1 MKNKSEE
8 LNEAVAHMDIAHV
21 NIQNPQCSRNND
33 VNNLIS
39 IGNNEL
45 NVQRLIDTSSV
56 NDISLLVNNSDLS
69 LQEKLE
75 FMNKI
80 WFQLN
85 WLQKWKWLTY
95 SNILNGA
102 FCKFCV
108 IFSQKEGG
116 IGKQSLGSLCTKEF
130 SNWKHAIEKF
140 KHHEETCYHK
150 ACIENYKV
158 MSQKS
163 YVPVNTQ
170 LDKVAVAEMIENR
183 KLIRPVIESI
193 LVCGRQGLALRG
205 HKDSGPLSI
214 EEEPIEN
221 DGNFRAILRYG
232 LKMASL
238 GNSDLQLIRERC
250 KRNAQYLSPK
260 IQNEII
266 YTCNKLILERI
277 VKRINLSKGFC
288 VLADETADI
297 GGIEQFSICA
307 RYIYNDEIQEDFLN
321 FVPLHNTSGENL
333 ANTLLD
339 SLKNFGI
346 DLQYLRGQG
355 YDGAAAMSGRFNGV
369 QAIVKKQY
377 KTAVYIHCSAHVLN
391 LAICSACE
399 LSSIRNTIGI
409 IEAVYNFMNTPKRQC
424 VLQNE
429 VKTVISSL
437 EVMSGW
443 IDRETFTKASQLLL
457 SLRDTT
463 FNVKKNIDLL
473 EAINLAE
480 DLSNEIQTMRQNTD
494 AVFSVIFKNLEE
506 KSECLDIQICIPRTY
521 FYKDSDSLSEPDI
534 VITEIKMWK
543 NVLKRTEEDQKPKT
557 VIQFLQFCDEDL
569 FPNIY
574 KLIKIICILPV
585 TTCTSERSF
594 SSLRNLKTYLRNT
607 VSEDRL
613 NGLAMLNIHRNEIL
627 TPDDII
633 EELVDGLRG
642 SNEIS
647 SIIFSYL
654 KSVDE
659 RSPIIQ
665 DIALYCDSCPG
676 QIKTIN

>member
-1 MKNKSEE
+1 
-8 LNEAVAHMDIAHV
+8 
-21 NIQNPQCSRNND
+21 
-33 VNNLIS
+33 
-39 IGNNEL
+39 
-45 NVQRLIDTSSV
+45 
-56 NDISLLVNNSDLS
+56 
-69 LQEKLE
+69 
-75 FMNKI
+75 
-80 WFQLN
+80 
-85 WLQKWKWLTY
+85 
-95 SNILNGA
+95 
-102 FCKFCV
+102 
-108 IFSQKEGG
+108 
-116 IGKQSLGSLCTKEF
+116 
-130 SNWKHAIEKF
+130 
-140 KHHEETCYHK
+140 
-150 ACIENYKV
+150 

-333 ANTLLD
+333 ANILLD

-429 VKTVISSL
+429 VKSKIPDSKKEKLKKMCATRWVEKHNFIRTFVELQPAVISSL

-443 IDRETFTKASQLLL
+443 VDRETSTKVSQLLL

-463 FNVKKNIDLL
+463 FNVSLMVIDAIFKHTYVLCKSLQRENIDLL

-480 DLSNEIQTMRQNTD
+480 DLTNEIQTMRQNTD

-506 KSECLDIQICIPRTY
+506 KSECLHIQICIPRTCKRQINRCNIISKSPEEY
-521 FYKDSDSLSEPDI
+521 FKISIFIPFLDYFLDKINSRFIEHKLVLKGFKMLFKNELDNNNNDILQLIDFYKDSDNLSEPDI
-534 VITEIKMWK
+534 VIAEIKMWK

-574 KLIKIICILPV
+574 KLIKILCILPV

-633 EELVDGLRG
+633 EELVKKNRR
-642 SNEIS
+642 
-647 SIIFSYL
+647 L
-654 KSVDE
+654 KF
-659 RSPIIQ
+659 
-665 DIALYCDSCPG
+665 
-676 QIKTIN
+676 